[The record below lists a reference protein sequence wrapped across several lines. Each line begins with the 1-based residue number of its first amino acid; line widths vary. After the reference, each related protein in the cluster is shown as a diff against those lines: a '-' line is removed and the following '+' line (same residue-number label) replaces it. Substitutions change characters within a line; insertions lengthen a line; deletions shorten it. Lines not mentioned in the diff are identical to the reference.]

1 MEIRDTSDSELAK
14 QICGKKI
21 LKLIY
26 MEKLRIVFMGT
37 PEFAVGILD
46 AILKHHYS
54 VVGVITAAD
63 KPAGRGQKIKYSAV
77 KEYAL
82 ANDLKLLQPTNLKDE
97 AFLSELKS
105 LNANLQVV
113 VAFRMLPEVVWK
125 MPVYGTFN
133 LHASLLPNYR
143 GAAPINWAIIN
154 GESKT
159 GVTTFFIDDK
169 IDTGAMILSDEI
181 SINDTETA
189 GDLHDRLMKIGS
201 KTVVDT
207 LVLLENGTVTTTI
220 QKETADIK
228 TAYKL
233 NKDNCKIDWTKSGK
247 EIHNL
252 IRGLSPY
259 PAAWCFFK
267 DGNDEWNVKIYEATF
282 CLENH
287 SFSIGTIISSKKEI
301 KIAVKD
307 GFVEIQSLQFP
318 GKKRMKTVD
327 FLNGMVFSESAIVS

>member
-1 MEIRDTSDSELAK
+1 
-14 QICGKKI
+14 
-21 LKLIY
+21 

-46 AILKHHYS
+46 TIVKNNFE

-82 ANDLKLLQPTNLKDE
+82 ENNLKLLQPTNLKDDS
-97 AFLSELKS
+97 FLEELKS

-113 VAFRMLPEVVWK
+113 VAFRMLPKAVWE
-125 MPVYGTFN
+125 MPKFGTFN

-154 GESKT
+154 GETKT

-169 IDTGAMILSDEI
+169 IDTGATILSKEVEI
-181 SINDTETA
+181 SSEENAGVLHNTLMNLGSGAVVETLKLIEA
-189 GDLHDRLMKIGS
+189 GKAQP
-201 KTVVDT
+201 TPQVDSD
-207 LVLLENGTVTTTI
+207 
-220 QKETADIK
+220 DIK

-233 NKDNCKIDWTKSGK
+233 NKDNCKIDWNKSGK
-247 EIHNL
+247 EIHDL

-259 PAAWCFFK
+259 PSAWTFVK
-267 DGNDEWNVKIYEATF
+267 DKEQEWNVKIYEAKFTP
-282 CLENH
+282 ENH
-287 SFSIGTIISSKKEI
+287 SLSAGKILTTKKEM
-301 KIAVKD
+301 KIATID
-307 GFVEIQSLQFP
+307 GYIEIAQLQFP
-318 GKKRMKTVD
+318 GKKNLKTAEL
-327 FLNGMVFSESAIVS
+327 LNGITLSEEAHAF

>member
-1 MEIRDTSDSELAK
+1 
-14 QICGKKI
+14 
-21 LKLIY
+21 

-46 AILKHHYS
+46 TIIKNNYE

-82 ANDLKLLQPTNLKDE
+82 ENNLNLLQPTNLKDE
-97 AFLSELKS
+97 SFLAELKS

-125 MPVYGTFN
+125 MPSLGTFN

-154 GESKT
+154 GETKT

-169 IDTGAMILSDEI
+169 IDTGAMILSKETPI
-181 SINDTETA
+181 SFTESA
-189 GDLHDRLMKIGS
+189 GELHDRLMAIGS
-201 KTVVDT
+201 EAVVET
-207 LVLLENGTVTTTI
+207 LALIAEGNVVTTI
-220 QKETADIK
+220 QTDSSDIK

-233 NKDNCKIDWTKSGK
+233 NKENCKIDFSKSGV
-247 EIHNL
+247 EIYNL

-259 PAAWCFFK
+259 PSAWCFFK
-267 DGNDEWNVKIYEATF
+267 DGTEEWNVKLYEAKLVEESHNFETG
-282 CLENH
+282 
-287 SFSIGTIISSKKEI
+287 SIITTKKEI
-301 KIAVKD
+301 KIAVNN
-307 GFVEIQSLQFP
+307 GFLEILSLQFP
-318 GKKRMKTVD
+318 GKKRMKS
-327 FLNGMVFSESAIVS
+327 FELLNGISFSSHAKAL

>member
-1 MEIRDTSDSELAK
+1 
-14 QICGKKI
+14 
-21 LKLIY
+21 

-46 AILKHHYS
+46 TIIKNNYE

-82 ANDLKLLQPTNLKDE
+82 EHELHLLQPTNLKDE
-97 AFLSELKS
+97 EFLSELKS

-125 MPVYGTFN
+125 MPKLGTFN

-154 GESKT
+154 GETKT

-169 IDTGAMILSDEI
+169 IDTGAMILSKETPI
-181 SINDTETA
+181 SISENA
-189 GDLHDRLMKIGS
+189 GVLHDRLMELGCEAV
-201 KTVVDT
+201 TET
-207 LVLLENGTVTTTI
+207 LSLIENGLAQTTI
-220 QKETADIK
+220 QEDSSEIK

-233 NKDNCKIDWTKSGK
+233 NKDNCKIDFTKSGI
-247 EIHNL
+247 EIYNL

-259 PAAWCFFK
+259 PSAWCTFS
-267 DGNDEWNVKIYEATF
+267 DGDNEWSVKLYEAKLVVESHT
-282 CLENH
+282 NAIG
-287 SFSIGTIISSKKEI
+287 SILTTKKEM
-301 KIAVKD
+301 KIAIQN
-307 GFVEIQSLQFP
+307 GYLEIASLQFP
-318 GKKRMKTVD
+318 GKKRMTTAEL
-327 FLNGMVFSESAIVS
+327 LNGLTLSGEAKAV

>member
-1 MEIRDTSDSELAK
+1 
-14 QICGKKI
+14 
-21 LKLIY
+21 
-26 MEKLRIVFMGT
+26 MEKLRVIFMGT

-46 AILKHHYS
+46 TIIKNNFD

-82 ANDLKLLQPTNLKDE
+82 ANNLKVLQPTNLKDE
-97 AFLSELKS
+97 HFIAELKS

-113 VAFRMLPEVVWK
+113 VAFRMLPKVVWE
-125 MPVYGTFN
+125 MPKFGTFN

-154 GESKT
+154 GEIKT

-169 IDTGAMILSDEI
+169 IDTGAMILSSEIEI
-181 SINDTETA
+181 SKNENA
-189 GDLHDRLMKIGS
+189 GDLHDRLMNLGN
-201 KTVVDT
+201 KTVIET
-207 LVLLENGTVTTTI
+207 LALIEKGNVVTTI
-220 QKETADIK
+220 QKDDQEIK

-233 NKDNCKIDWTKSGK
+233 DKDNCKIDWSKSGT

-259 PAAWCFFK
+259 PSAWSIFK
-267 DGNDEWNVKIYEATF
+267 DVNQEWNVKVYEAQFTTT
-282 CLENH
+282 EH
-287 SFSIGTIISSKKEI
+287 SEPIGKIIATKKEL
-301 KIAVKD
+301 KVAVKD
-307 GFVEIQSLQFP
+307 GFVFILSLQFP
-318 GKKRMKTVD
+318 GKKKMTTQEL
-327 FLNGMVFSESAIVS
+327 LNGLNFSENANVC